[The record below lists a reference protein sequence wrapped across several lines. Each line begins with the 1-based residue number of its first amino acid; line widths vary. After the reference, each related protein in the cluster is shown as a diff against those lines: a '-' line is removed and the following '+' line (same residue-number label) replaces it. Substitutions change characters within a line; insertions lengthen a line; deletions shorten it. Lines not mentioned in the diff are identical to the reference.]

1 MDKKDVR
8 ILVVDDE
15 PMMADSLKQ
24 NLIEEGY
31 SVDIAATGTE
41 AIELFDQGGHHL
53 AICDLYLPD
62 MDGLEVMR
70 HIKDTRPTHRS
81 NCCYRPWHGGQSSR
95 SNARPGRLILW
106 KRTTLN
112 LKTLQR
118 RIENALKQRELV
130 TENANMRRQLSTRSE
145 YFNIIGSAK
154 SMQTIYE
161 TIESVAKSDAN
172 VLIVGESGTGKE
184 LIANAIHYQSL
195 RSKKPFIKVN
205 CAALPKELIE
215 SELFGHTKGAF
226 TGAHAEKEGLVQHAA
241 GGSLMLDEI
250 AEMPVELQPKLL
262 RVLQERSYRKIGSE
276 KTYAVDFRLIS
287 STNRPP
293 ADAIRDGL
301 LRDDLF
307 YRISTITIHVPPL
320 RERNEDIQLLTEHF
334 LHMYTQKYDRQIAGC
349 FPGSIPKIVWPWWP
363 GNVRELQNVI
373 ERAVLLAKGNRIEPV
388 DLPFDNG
395 SLPEGSPAGL
405 GWDVPPNMTLEDI
418 ERLVIE
424 KTLQRTGGNKQ
435 AAANLLGIYRPRL
448 YSKIRKYNI
457 DVASSNVRLNNFI
470 PTCQPLNET
479 ELEVGPLI
487 GGRLQSID
495 ALRGIAALG
504 VVLYHAVL
512 QTPNLVPNNF
522 FRWPVNLLQF
532 VSSFGYIGVFLFFV
546 ISGFCIHLQWA
557 KSRAA
562 GKPSRFSLEPSG
574 DAEFAGF
581 ILLT

>member
-1 MDKKDVR
+1 MDRSEVR
-8 ILVVDDE
+8 ILIVDDDE
-15 PMMADSLKQ
+15 STADSLRL
-24 NLIEEGY
+24 NLVEEGY
-31 SVDIAATGTE
+31 TVDTAPNGGK

-53 AICDLYLPD
+53 AICDLQLPD

-70 HIKDTRPTHRS
+70 HIKE
-81 NCCYRPWHGGQSSR
+81 
-95 SNARPGRLILW
+95 ARPNAEVIVVTAHGS
-106 KRTTLN
+106 TTKAVEATKAGAFDFVDKPLN
-112 LKTLQR
+112 FEELELRVQ
-118 RIENALKQRELV
+118 NALKHRELV
-130 TENANMRRQLSTRSE
+130 TENANLRRQLSTRSE

-226 TGAHAEKEGLVQHAA
+226 TGAHADKEGLVQHAA

-320 RERNEDIQLLTEHF
+320 RDRSEDIQLLTEHF
-334 LHMYTQKYDRQIAGC
+334 LQMYAQKYDRGITGVSQAAYQRLFGHA
-349 FPGSIPKIVWPWWP
+349 WP

-395 SLPEGSPAGL
+395 SLPEGSPVGVA
-405 GWDVPPNMTLEDI
+405 WEVPPNMTLEDI

-457 DVASSNVRLNNFI
+457 DV
-470 PTCQPLNET
+470 
-479 ELEVGPLI
+479 G
-487 GGRLQSID
+487 SI
-495 ALRGIAALG
+495 
-504 VVLYHAVL
+504 
-512 QTPNLVPNNF
+512 
-522 FRWPVNLLQF
+522 
-532 VSSFGYIGVFLFFV
+532 VSS
-546 ISGFCIHLQWA
+546 
-557 KSRAA
+557 
-562 GKPSRFSLEPSG
+562 
-574 DAEFAGF
+574 
-581 ILLT
+581 

>member
-1 MDKKDVR
+1 MDKRDVR
-8 ILVVDDE
+8 ILIVDDE
-15 PMMADSLKQ
+15 LTMADSLKQ
-24 NLIEEGY
+24 NLMEDGY
-31 SVDIAATGTE
+31 SVDTAATGAE
-41 AIELFDQGGHHL
+41 AIELFDRGGHHV
-53 AICDLYLPD
+53 AICDLQLPD
-62 MDGLEVMR
+62 IDGLEVMR
-70 HIKDTRPTHRS
+70 HMKDARPTTEVIVVTG
-81 NCCYRPWHGGQSSR
+81 HGSVAKAVEATKAG
-95 SNARPGRLILW
+95 AFDFVDKPFDFEE
-106 KRTTLN
+106 
-112 LKTLQR
+112 LQLR
-118 RIENALKQRELV
+118 VENALKQRELLA
-130 TENANMRRQLSTRSE
+130 ENANMRRQLSTRAE
-145 YFNIIGSAK
+145 YFNIIGSSK
-154 SMQTIYE
+154 PMQTIYE

-184 LIANAIHYQSL
+184 LIANAIHYNSL
-195 RSKKPFIKVN
+195 RARKPFIKVN

-226 TGAHAEKEGLVQHAA
+226 TGAHADKEGLVQHAA

-320 RERNEDIQLLTEHF
+320 RDRSEDIQLLTEHF
-334 LHMYTQKYDRQIAGC
+334 LHMYAQKYVR
-349 FPGSIPKIVWPWWP
+349 SIDGVSQAAYQRLFGHAWP

-373 ERAVLLAKGNRIEPV
+373 ERAVLLAKGNRIEPL

-395 SLPEGSPAGL
+395 SLPEGAPTGVA
-405 GWDVPPNMTLEDI
+405 WDVPPNMTLEDI

-457 DVASSNVRLNNFI
+457 DV
-470 PTCQPLNET
+470 Q
-479 ELEVGPLI
+479 G
-487 GGRLQSID
+487 
-495 ALRGIAALG
+495 
-504 VVLYHAVL
+504 
-512 QTPNLVPNNF
+512 LV
-522 FRWPVNLLQF
+522 
-532 VSSFGYIGVFLFFV
+532 S
-546 ISGFCIHLQWA
+546 A
-557 KSRAA
+557 
-562 GKPSRFSLEPSG
+562 
-574 DAEFAGF
+574 
-581 ILLT
+581 

>member
-1 MDKKDVR
+1 MEKKDVR

-15 PMMADSLKQ
+15 ESTTDALKL
-24 NLIEEGY
+24 NLTEEGY
-31 SVDIAATGTE
+31 TVDAAGTGGQ

-53 AICDLYLPD
+53 AICDLQLPD
-62 MDGLEVMR
+62 MDGMEVMR
-70 HIKDTRPTHRS
+70 HMKD
-81 NCCYRPWHGGQSSR
+81 
-95 SNARPGRLILW
+95 ARPNTEVIVVTAHG
-106 KRTTLN
+106 TTRMAVEATKAGAFDFVDKPLDFEE
-112 LKTLQR
+112 LGLRVQ
-118 RIENALKQRELV
+118 NALKHRELMD
-130 TENANMRRQLSTRSE
+130 ENAELRGKLSARKE
-145 YFNIIGSAK
+145 YFNIIGSSK
-154 SMQTIYE
+154 PMQTIYD
-161 TIESVAKSDAN
+161 TIEAVAKSDAN

-184 LIANAIHYQSL
+184 LIANAIHYNSL
-195 RSKKPFIKVN
+195 RARKPFIKVN

-226 TGAHAEKEGLVQHAA
+226 TGAHADKEGLVQHAA

-320 RERNEDIQLLTEHF
+320 RDRSEDIQLLTEFF
-334 LHMYTQKYDRQIAGC
+334 LHMYAQKYERPIDAVSQAAYQRLFGH
-349 FPGSIPKIVWPWWP
+349 PWP

-373 ERAVLLAKGNRIEPV
+373 ERAVLLAKGSRIEPV

-395 SLPEGSPAGL
+395 SLPEGSPPGA
-405 GWDVPPNMTLEDI
+405 GWDVPANMTLEDI

-457 DVASSNVRLNNFI
+457 DVA
-470 PTCQPLNET
+470 
-479 ELEVGPLI
+479 G
-487 GGRLQSID
+487 
-495 ALRGIAALG
+495 
-504 VVLYHAVL
+504 
-512 QTPNLVPNNF
+512 LV
-522 FRWPVNLLQF
+522 
-532 VSSFGYIGVFLFFV
+532 S
-546 ISGFCIHLQWA
+546 
-557 KSRAA
+557 
-562 GKPSRFSLEPSG
+562 
-574 DAEFAGF
+574 
-581 ILLT
+581 T

>member
-1 MDKKDVR
+1 MSKAKNKEIR

-15 PMMADSLKQ
+15 PMMSDALRQHLSD
-24 NLIEEGY
+24 EGY
-31 SVDIAATGTE
+31 SVDVSSSGTQ
-41 AIELFDQGGHHL
+41 AIDLFDGGAHHL
-53 AICDLYLPD
+53 VICDLQLPD
-62 MDGLEVMR
+62 MDGLELLR
-70 HIKDTRPTHRS
+70 HMKDAKPSTEVIVVTGYGSVQVAVEAIKSGAFYFVEKPFDFEELSP
-81 NCCYRPWHGGQSSR
+81 
-95 SNARPGRLILW
+95 LVE
-106 KRTTLN
+106 K
-112 LKTLQR
+112 
-118 RIENALKQRELV
+118 ALERRELV
-130 TENANMRRQLSTRSE
+130 AETASMRRQLSTRSE

-154 SMQTIYE
+154 PMQTIYE

-172 VLIVGESGTGKE
+172 VFIVGESGTGKE
-184 LIANAIHYQSL
+184 LIANAIHYNSL

-226 TGAHAEKEGLVQHAA
+226 TGAHADKEGLVQHAA

-276 KTYAVDFRLIS
+276 RTYAVDFRLIS

-320 RERNEDIQLLTEHF
+320 RERSEDIQLLTEHF
-334 LHMYTQKYDRQIAGC
+334 LHMYAQKYERPITGVSQAAYQRL
-349 FPGSIPKIVWPWWP
+349 FAHTWP

-373 ERAVLLAKGNRIEPV
+373 ERAVLLAKGSRIEPV

-395 SLPEGSPAGL
+395 TLPEGSQVGA

-457 DVASSNVRLNNFI
+457 DVSS
-470 PTCQPLNET
+470 
-479 ELEVGPLI
+479 
-487 GGRLQSID
+487 
-495 ALRGIAALG
+495 
-504 VVLYHAVL
+504 
-512 QTPNLVPNNF
+512 LV
-522 FRWPVNLLQF
+522 
-532 VSSFGYIGVFLFFV
+532 S
-546 ISGFCIHLQWA
+546 A
-557 KSRAA
+557 
-562 GKPSRFSLEPSG
+562 
-574 DAEFAGF
+574 
-581 ILLT
+581 

>member
-1 MDKKDVR
+1 MNTTATSPSKEEKKVEHKDVR
-8 ILVVDDE
+8 ILVIDDE

-24 NLIEEGY
+24 NLVEEGY
-31 SVDIAATGTE
+31 SVDSAATGAE

-53 AICDLYLPD
+53 AVCDLQLPD

-70 HIKDTRPTHRS
+70 HMKDARPTTEVIVVTGYGS
-81 NCCYRPWHGGQSSR
+81 VQKAVEATKAGAFYFVEKPFDFEEIQ
-95 SNARPGRLILW
+95 PLVE
-106 KRTTLN
+106 K
-112 LKTLQR
+112 
-118 RIENALKQRELV
+118 ALERRELV
-130 TENANMRRQLSTRSE
+130 AETTNMRRQLSTRAE
-145 YFNIIGSAK
+145 YFNIIGASK
-154 SMQTIYE
+154 QMQQIYE

-184 LIANAIHYQSL
+184 LIANAIHYNSL

-320 RERNEDIQLLTEHF
+320 RERSEDIQLLTEHF
-334 LHMYTQKYDRQIAGC
+334 LHMYAQKYERQISGVSQAAYQRL
-349 FPGSIPKIVWPWWP
+349 FAHVWP

-373 ERAVLLAKGNRIEPV
+373 ERAVLLAKAARIEPV

-395 SLPEGSPAGL
+395 SLPEGSTVGT

-424 KTLQRTGGNKQ
+424 RTLQRTGGNKQ

-457 DVASSNVRLNNFI
+457 DVN
-470 PTCQPLNET
+470 Q
-479 ELEVGPLI
+479 
-487 GGRLQSID
+487 
-495 ALRGIAALG
+495 
-504 VVLYHAVL
+504 
-512 QTPNLVPNNF
+512 LVT
-522 FRWPVNLLQF
+522 
-532 VSSFGYIGVFLFFV
+532 
-546 ISGFCIHLQWA
+546 A
-557 KSRAA
+557 
-562 GKPSRFSLEPSG
+562 
-574 DAEFAGF
+574 
-581 ILLT
+581 

>member
-1 MDKKDVR
+1 MGTQAPKLSREENKVDNKDVR

-15 PMMADSLKQ
+15 ASTVDSLKL
-24 NLIEEGY
+24 NLVEEGY
-31 SVDIAATGTE
+31 TVDTASTGAQ

-53 AICDLYLPD
+53 AICDLQLPD

-70 HIKDTRPTHRS
+70 HMKD
-81 NCCYRPWHGGQSSR
+81 
-95 SNARPGRLILW
+95 ARPNTEVIVVTAHGSTPKAVEATKGGAFDFVDKPFDFEELELRV
-106 KRTTLN
+106 
-112 LKTLQR
+112 Q
-118 RIENALKQRELV
+118 NALKHRELI

-145 YFNIIGSAK
+145 YFNIIGAAK
-154 SMQTIYE
+154 QMQTIYE

-184 LIANAIHYQSL
+184 LIANAIHYNSL

-226 TGAHAEKEGLVQHAA
+226 TGAHADKEGLVQHAA

-293 ADAIRDGL
+293 ADAIRDGF

-320 RERNEDIQLLTEHF
+320 RERSEDIQLLTDHF
-334 LHMYTQKYDRQIAGC
+334 LHMYAQKYERPIAGVSQAAYQRL
-349 FPGSIPKIVWPWWP
+349 FGHSWP

-373 ERAVLLAKGNRIEPV
+373 ERAVLLAKDNKIEPV

-395 SLPEGSPAGL
+395 SLPEGSVAG
-405 GWDVPPNMTLEDI
+405 GAWDVPPNMKLEEI

-435 AAANLLGIYRPRL
+435 AAANILGIYRPRL
-448 YSKIRKYNI
+448 YSKIKKYNI
-457 DVASSNVRLNNFI
+457 DVSGLV
-470 PTCQPLNET
+470 
-479 ELEVGPLI
+479 
-487 GGRLQSID
+487 
-495 ALRGIAALG
+495 
-504 VVLYHAVL
+504 
-512 QTPNLVPNNF
+512 QT
-522 FRWPVNLLQF
+522 
-532 VSSFGYIGVFLFFV
+532 
-546 ISGFCIHLQWA
+546 A
-557 KSRAA
+557 
-562 GKPSRFSLEPSG
+562 
-574 DAEFAGF
+574 
-581 ILLT
+581 

>member
-1 MDKKDVR
+1 MEKKDVR

-15 PMMADSLKQ
+15 ESTTDSLKL
-24 NLIEEGY
+24 NLVEEGY
-31 SVDIAATGTE
+31 TVDTAGTGGE

-53 AICDLYLPD
+53 AICDLQLPD

-70 HIKDTRPTHRS
+70 HMKD
-81 NCCYRPWHGGQSSR
+81 
-95 SNARPGRLILW
+95 ARPNTEVIMVTAHG
-106 KRTTLN
+106 TTPKAVEATKAGAFDFVDKPLDFEE
-112 LKTLQR
+112 LAIRVQ
-118 RIENALKQRELV
+118 NALKHRELID
-130 TENANMRRQLSTRSE
+130 ENASLRRQMSTRAE
-145 YFNIIGSAK
+145 YFNIIGSSK
-154 SMQTIYE
+154 PMQTIYE
-161 TIESVAKSDAN
+161 TIDAVAKSDAN

-184 LIANAIHYQSL
+184 LIANAIHYKSL
-195 RSKKPFIKVN
+195 RARKPFIKVN

-226 TGAHAEKEGLVQHAA
+226 TGAHADKEGLVQHAA

-320 RERNEDIQLLTEHF
+320 RDRSEDIQLLTEHF
-334 LHMYTQKYDRQIAGC
+334 LHMYAQKYDRQIAGVSQAAYQRL
-349 FPGSIPKIVWPWWP
+349 FGHTWP

-373 ERAVLLAKGNRIEPV
+373 ERAVLLAKGNRVEPV

-395 SLPEGSPAGL
+395 SLPEGSPAGT

-457 DVASSNVRLNNFI
+457 DV
-470 PTCQPLNET
+470 T
-479 ELEVGPLI
+479 
-487 GGRLQSID
+487 
-495 ALRGIAALG
+495 ALMSA
-504 VVLYHAVL
+504 
-512 QTPNLVPNNF
+512 
-522 FRWPVNLLQF
+522 
-532 VSSFGYIGVFLFFV
+532 
-546 ISGFCIHLQWA
+546 
-557 KSRAA
+557 
-562 GKPSRFSLEPSG
+562 
-574 DAEFAGF
+574 
-581 ILLT
+581 

>member
-1 MDKKDVR
+1 VDNKDVR
-8 ILVVDDE
+8 ILIIDDE
-15 PMMADSLKQ
+15 PTMADSLKQ
-24 NLIEEGY
+24 NLGEEGY
-31 SVDIAATGTE
+31 SVDTAATGAE

-53 AICDLYLPD
+53 AICDLQLPD
-62 MDGLEVMR
+62 IDGLEVLR
-70 HIKDTRPTHRS
+70 HIKDAKPTTEVIVVTG
-81 NCCYRPWHGGQSSR
+81 HGSVAKAVEATKAGAFDFVDKPFDYEELHLR
-95 SNARPGRLILW
+95 VV
-106 KRTTLN
+106 
-112 LKTLQR
+112 
-118 RIENALKQRELV
+118 NALKQRELL
-130 TENANMRRQLSTRSE
+130 TENATMRRQLSTRAE
-145 YFNIIGSAK
+145 YFNIIGAAK

-184 LIANAIHYQSL
+184 LIANAIHYNSL
-195 RSKKPFIKVN
+195 RSRKPFIKVN

-226 TGAHAEKEGLVQHAA
+226 TGAHADKEGLVQHAA

-320 RERNEDIQLLTEHF
+320 RERSDDIQLLTEHF
-334 LHMYTQKYDRQIAGC
+334 LQMYAQKYDRPIAGVSQAAYQRL
-349 FPGSIPKIVWPWWP
+349 FSHSWP

-373 ERAVLLAKGNRIEPV
+373 ERAVLLAKASRIEPV

-395 SLPEGSPAGL
+395 SLPEGAPAGA

-457 DVASSNVRLNNFI
+457 DVA
-470 PTCQPLNET
+470 
-479 ELEVGPLI
+479 
-487 GGRLQSID
+487 
-495 ALRGIAALG
+495 AL
-504 VVLYHAVL
+504 
-512 QTPNLVPNNF
+512 
-522 FRWPVNLLQF
+522 
-532 VSSFGYIGVFLFFV
+532 VS
-546 ISGFCIHLQWA
+546 A
-557 KSRAA
+557 
-562 GKPSRFSLEPSG
+562 
-574 DAEFAGF
+574 
-581 ILLT
+581 

>member
-1 MDKKDVR
+1 MDRSEVR
-8 ILVVDDE
+8 ILIVDDDDST
-15 PMMADSLKQ
+15 ADSLRL
-24 NLIEEGY
+24 NLAEEGY
-31 SVDIAATGTE
+31 TVDTAATGGR

-53 AICDLYLPD
+53 AICDLQLPD

-70 HIKDTRPTHRS
+70 HIKD
-81 NCCYRPWHGGQSSR
+81 
-95 SNARPGRLILW
+95 ARPNAEVIVVTAHGS
-106 KRTTLN
+106 TTKAVEATKAGAFDFVDKPLN
-112 LKTLQR
+112 FEELELRVQ
-118 RIENALKQRELV
+118 NALKHRELV
-130 TENANMRRQLSTRSE
+130 AENANLRRQLSTRSE
-145 YFNIIGSAK
+145 YFNIIGGAK

-172 VLIVGESGTGKE
+172 VFIVGESGTGKE

-226 TGAHAEKEGLVQHAA
+226 TGAHADKEGLVQHAA

-320 RERNEDIQLLTEHF
+320 RDRSEDIQLLTEHF
-334 LHMYTQKYDRQIAGC
+334 LHMYAQKYERAITGVSQAAYQRLFGHA
-349 FPGSIPKIVWPWWP
+349 WP

-395 SLPEGSPAGL
+395 SLPEGSPVGVA
-405 GWDVPPNMTLEDI
+405 WDVPPNMTLEDI

-457 DVASSNVRLNNFI
+457 DVASLMS
-470 PTCQPLNET
+470 
-479 ELEVGPLI
+479 
-487 GGRLQSID
+487 
-495 ALRGIAALG
+495 A
-504 VVLYHAVL
+504 
-512 QTPNLVPNNF
+512 
-522 FRWPVNLLQF
+522 
-532 VSSFGYIGVFLFFV
+532 
-546 ISGFCIHLQWA
+546 
-557 KSRAA
+557 
-562 GKPSRFSLEPSG
+562 
-574 DAEFAGF
+574 
-581 ILLT
+581 

>member
-1 MDKKDVR
+1 VEKKDVR

-15 PMMADSLKQ
+15 ESTTDALKL
-24 NLIEEGY
+24 NLTEEGY
-31 SVDIAATGTE
+31 TVDAAGTGGQ

-53 AICDLYLPD
+53 AICDLQLPD
-62 MDGLEVMR
+62 MDGMEVMR
-70 HIKDTRPTHRS
+70 HMKD
-81 NCCYRPWHGGQSSR
+81 
-95 SNARPGRLILW
+95 ARPNTEVIVVTAHG
-106 KRTTLN
+106 TTRMAVEATKAGAFDFVDKPLDFEE
-112 LKTLQR
+112 LGLRVQ
-118 RIENALKQRELV
+118 NALKHRELMD
-130 TENANMRRQLSTRSE
+130 ENAELRGKLSARKE
-145 YFNIIGSAK
+145 YFNIIGSSK
-154 SMQTIYE
+154 PMQTIYD
-161 TIESVAKSDAN
+161 TIEAVAKSDAN

-184 LIANAIHYQSL
+184 LIANAIHYNSL
-195 RSKKPFIKVN
+195 RARKPFIKVN

-226 TGAHAEKEGLVQHAA
+226 TGAHADKEGLVQHAA

-320 RERNEDIQLLTEHF
+320 RDRSEDIQLLTEFF
-334 LHMYTQKYDRQIAGC
+334 LHMYAQKYERPIDAVSQAAYQRLFGH
-349 FPGSIPKIVWPWWP
+349 PWP

-373 ERAVLLAKGNRIEPV
+373 ERAVLLAKGSRIEPV

-395 SLPEGSPAGL
+395 SLPEGSPPGA
-405 GWDVPPNMTLEDI
+405 GWDVPANMTLEDI

-457 DVASSNVRLNNFI
+457 DVA
-470 PTCQPLNET
+470 
-479 ELEVGPLI
+479 G
-487 GGRLQSID
+487 
-495 ALRGIAALG
+495 
-504 VVLYHAVL
+504 
-512 QTPNLVPNNF
+512 LV
-522 FRWPVNLLQF
+522 
-532 VSSFGYIGVFLFFV
+532 S
-546 ISGFCIHLQWA
+546 
-557 KSRAA
+557 
-562 GKPSRFSLEPSG
+562 
-574 DAEFAGF
+574 
-581 ILLT
+581 T